1 MRAVVLL
8 AANIRL
14 DGSSGGLEV
23 LYAVATVAGV
33 IAGLLGRR
41 K

>member
-1 MRAVVLL
+1 MREVVVL
-8 AANIRL
+8 AASIRL

-23 LYAVATVAGV
+23 LYAVAVVAGV
-33 IAGLLGRR
+33 VAGLLGRR